1 MLFVLAFFDLSY
13 ALVKVVTVRSEVFAV
28 QAACKHCNLRMRNLR
43 RTAGGT
49 DATHDAVE
57 GFFCA
62 LVVFAALCVC
72 NVLHYV
78 QALCTCIGTCIT
90 ADTCINLRVELHHN
104 LLARVDFFH
113 VVYCLYQREER
124 KSSNIHIV
132 LNLRGAGKT
141 GLQVPLEVKAETN
154 LQAKSLKVF
163 AEKYSPKVSLRLS
176 MADYQDN
183 GHLINIPLYAAGTI
197 AEYLCKKEN

>member
-1 MLFVLAFFDLSY
+1 M
-13 ALVKVVTVRSEVFAV
+13 RSEVFAV
-28 QAACKHCNLRMRNLR
+28 QAACKHCNLRMGNLS
-43 RTAGGT
+43 RTAGGADT
-49 DATHDAVE
+49 THYAVK

-124 KSSNIHIV
+124 ESSNIHIV

-141 GLQVPLEVKAETN
+141 GLQLTLTGNTVNCCAGTAETVTAATAAYQ
-154 LQAKSLKVF
+154 LVTCIFHSLHNGEAFGYFVF
-163 AEKYSPKVSLRLS
+163 FSE
-176 MADYQDN
+176 Q
-183 GHLINIPLYAAGTI
+183 INTYH
-197 AEYLCKKEN
+197 